1 VVEAEIVPKTSVAG
15 WFLTE
20 ANSGESEPIGNRIIE
35 VPEDLAQFEN
45 RDARARFIAYVPAGS
60 IERGEGLV
68 AKGVNGG
75 GTQGAGCHGPGL
87 IGGSGIP
94 ASPAF
99 AELRRPPARRFHVR
113 RACRSQQRIDE
124 AGRGKIDRGRHDRIR
139 RLRGIAA
146 AGRRFSEIVYPARG
160 DRGCLAGALSMMRL
174 ERVGAATALHLCPL
188 GRGEA
193 TVNSAIQ

>member
-60 IERGEGLV
+60 IERGKGLV
-68 AKGVNGG
+68 AEGVNGG

-87 IGGSGIP
+87 IGGSGI
-94 ASPAF
+94 AG
-99 AELRRPPARRFHVR
+99 VR
-113 RACRSQQRIDE
+113 RATPSASSSI
-124 AGRGKIDRGRHDRIR
+124 
-139 RLRGIAA
+139 
-146 AGRRFSEIVYPARG
+146 SSPAR
-160 DRGCLAGALSMMRL
+160 AGASSELMKPVVEKLTVEDMIAL
-174 ERVGAATALHLCPL
+174 AACAASLPPD
-188 GRGEA
+188 GG
-193 TVNSAIQ
+193 SAR